1 MKKIIQ
7 TLLSIKLIRI
17 FFKIDSHLLMTKY
30 ELLSHPLN
38 SPINNYK
45 KSLNLLF
52 WITNINPLNQHIN
65 IT

>member
-30 ELLSHPLN
+30 ELLSHALN
-38 SPINNYK
+38 SPINNNK

-52 WITNINPLNQHIN
+52 WFTNINPLNQHIN